1 MAGIFISY
9 RRSDTE
15 GYAGRLFEGL
25 RARFGRDMVFFDV
38 AGIEP
43 GQDFHKVVGEKV
55 RSCDVFLALIG
66 NSWASASDEDGQRRL
81 EDPQDFVRLETAAA
95 LQDNV
100 PVIPVLLQGA
110 AMPQPE
116 QLPEDLVALAR
127 MNAIELRHAHW
138 DSDFAR
144 LVETLGKYVRL
155 RSSEKPKK
163 RRWWVAVVG
172 ALIALLAGLIAWF
185 IRIEVPPVVGLPIEA
200 AKTILT
206 SKQLNYRLAESD
218 QAATGLASRVIKQQ
232 PPAGAG
238 ATKGSAVELLITKSA
253 LTGAS
258 RSPPSAA
265 TDAEFRK
272 AIVGKWRAIRLF
284 RGFLIDQVATV
295 FPDGRVNWK
304 GNATFYGL
312 SYSYAL
318 SGTWR
323 VKDGRFDYKVERSN
337 IPGFVPTGHTGY
349 VEILGV
355 TAEEFACFDPGDEG
369 TYVDLRVK

>member
-55 RSCDVFLALIG
+55 LSCDIFLALIG

-100 PVIPVLLQGA
+100 PV
-110 AMPQPE
+110 
-116 QLPEDLVALAR
+116 
-127 MNAIELRHAHW
+127 
-138 DSDFAR
+138 
-144 LVETLGKYVRL
+144 
-155 RSSEKPKK
+155 
-163 RRWWVAVVG
+163 
-172 ALIALLAGLIAWF
+172 
-185 IRIEVPPVVGLPIEA
+185 
-200 AKTILT
+200 
-206 SKQLNYRLAESD
+206 
-218 QAATGLASRVIKQQ
+218 
-232 PPAGAG
+232 
-238 ATKGSAVELLITKSA
+238 
-253 LTGAS
+253 
-258 RSPPSAA
+258 
-265 TDAEFRK
+265 
-272 AIVGKWRAIRLF
+272 
-284 RGFLIDQVATV
+284 
-295 FPDGRVNWK
+295 
-304 GNATFYGL
+304 TFYGL

-323 VKDGRFDYKVERSN
+323 VKDGRFDYKVETSN
-337 IPGFVPTGHTGY
+337 IPDFVPTGHTGY